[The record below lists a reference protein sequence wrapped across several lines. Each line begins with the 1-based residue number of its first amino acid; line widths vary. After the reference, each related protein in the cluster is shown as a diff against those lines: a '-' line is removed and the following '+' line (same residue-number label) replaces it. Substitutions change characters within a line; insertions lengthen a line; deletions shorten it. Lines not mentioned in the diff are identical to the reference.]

1 MSRKNFISSF
11 QIYFFTLFIV
21 LATML
26 SIMGNGPIE
35 SEHLYLIPEFRG
47 KNFQFLI
54 IMLAMYAFGQV
65 EVVSSISSV
74 LTF

>member
-1 MSRKNFISSF
+1 
-11 QIYFFTLFIV
+11 
-21 LATML
+21 ML